1 MEQKPFDLFKELSK
15 EEVDEVKSKS
25 KYVEI
30 EKNTI
35 LFFMKVTF
43 VKKFFLSFRRKYQ
56 IINKC

>member
-35 LFFMKVTF
+35 LF
-43 VKKFFLSFRRKYQ
+43 L
-56 IINKC
+56 